1 MPRLVLLFA
10 VIVLTFLVMGGLL
23 VCIRAW
29 MARRDRLLEGAR
41 PGDAGPAERPAPHAG
56 GHTHESAAA

>member
-10 VIVLTFLVMGGLL
+10 IILLTFLVMGGLL

-29 MARRDRLLEGAR
+29 MARRDRLLEGMK
-41 PGDAGPAERPAPHAG
+41 PGEAGQAEGRGPRAG